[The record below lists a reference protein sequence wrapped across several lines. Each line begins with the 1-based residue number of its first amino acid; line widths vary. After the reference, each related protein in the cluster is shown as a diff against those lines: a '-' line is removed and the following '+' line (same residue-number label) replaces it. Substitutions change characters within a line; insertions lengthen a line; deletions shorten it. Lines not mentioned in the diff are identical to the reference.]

1 MSLSPQNQYVRLALY
16 GLEDV
21 AAEPP
26 AGVLLELQADTSANA
41 MAVIAASV
49 EPRKTC
55 RRLARAPLRLLL
67 MDALLSHQVRYLFH
81 AFEMAI

>member
-26 AGVLLELQADTSANA
+26 DGVLLELQAETSANA

-49 EPRKTC
+49 DPRRTG
-55 RRLARAPLRLLL
+55 RRLFPAPLRLSL
-67 MDALLSHQVRYLFH
+67 MNALLSHQVRCLLL
-81 AFEMAI
+81 AC